1 MDVWSQFAAA
11 SAGPRNARDA
21 ADRLNGRDSSGEGQL
36 LTRRRTAL
44 KRPSMYRVL
53 VLNDDYTPMEFV
65 VWILEAVFY
74 KPHEEA
80 VRLMLDVHNKG
91 KGCCGVYAHDTART
105 KAAQVHELAQR
116 HEHPLECR
124 LEVAEG
130 EDEGAD
136 DSGRQGDGA

>member
-1 MDVWSQFAAA
+1 MNAWSQFAAA
-11 SAGPRNARDA
+11 SAGSRNTRCAG
-21 ADRLNGRDSSGEGQL
+21 DRLNGHDSSGEGQL

-74 KPHEEA
+74 KSHEEA
-80 VRLMLDVHNKG
+80 VRLMLDVHNEG

-105 KAAQVHELAQR
+105 KAAQVQELARR